1 MDIDVT
7 TSPSQNVN
15 AITTLLIEIDP
26 NIITPCFMEFMLC
39 GNSFPTSCG
48 RLLYVQKH
56 NFVKIYSITVHER
69 LLDETILLITSG
81 SKWMNEY
88 LKNCPIPPS

>member
-7 TSPSQNVN
+7 SSPYQNVN

-26 NIITPCFMEFMLC
+26 NITPCFMGFMLC
-39 GNSFPTSCG
+39 GNSFPTSSG
-48 RLLYVQKH
+48 RLLYIQKH

-81 SKWMNEY
+81 SKWMNGY
-88 LKNCPIPPS
+88 